1 MTVRFNLLA
10 ATAMACLLSGCG
22 RQSGVGA
29 GPEGVAIVGGR
40 AVPAWKLEQQLRR
53 TGPRGVALDPQRA
66 VAELIEREQLVA
78 RALRLELD
86 RDPSVQRA
94 WETALIAKL
103 KERELEP
110 ALRAAGGEGPP
121 GSPKAERRTSGAT
134 EQVRLAML
142 RLEAG
147 PKAGADKMRRL
158 EKRLEE
164 AKSRAATLPPG
175 TAGFGPL
182 TLEYSDDDAT
192 RARGG
197 DLGWLEADG
206 SKYHL
211 DPQVLAAGFALQR
224 PGEVSPIVHGESG
237 LYLMRLMD
245 RRRIETEPEAD
256 EALARHREHLVRQ
269 QAVEAE
275 FLDTIRRTIPVMVN
289 TGLVEQV
296 IARSRPTGT
305 APHDDE
311 AHVHLSATGVSI
323 SHPSPAG
330 YQ

>member
-1 MTVRFNLLA
+1 MTARFSLLA
-10 ATAMACLLSGCG
+10 AAAMACLLAGCG
-22 RQSGVGA
+22 RKPAVGA
-29 GPEGVAIVGGR
+29 APEGIITVSGR
-40 AVPAWKLEQQLRR
+40 TIPAWKLEQQLAR
-53 TGPRGVALDPQRA
+53 TGPRGVAPDPRRV

-78 RALRLELD
+78 RALQLELD
-86 RDPSVQRA
+86 RDPAVQRA

-121 GSPKAERRTSGAT
+121 GSPKAERRNRGAT

-147 PKAGADKMRRL
+147 PKAGADKTRRL
-158 EKRLEE
+158 EQRLEE
-164 AKSRAATLPPG
+164 ARSRAATLPPG

-182 TLEYSDDDAT
+182 ALEYSDDDAT

-197 DLGWLEADG
+197 DLGWLAADG

-211 DPQVLAAGFALQR
+211 DPQVLAAGFALQH
-224 PGEVSPIVHGESG
+224 PGEISPIVHGETG
-237 LYLMRLMD
+237 LYVMRLMD
-245 RRRIETEPEAD
+245 RRRAATEPEAD

-269 QAVEAE
+269 QAVEAD
-275 FLDTIRRTIPVMVN
+275 FLDTIRRTIPVTVN

-296 IARSRPTGT
+296 IARSRPAGT
-305 APHDDE
+305 APDDDD
-311 AHVHLSATGVSI
+311 AHGRLSAAGTFI
-323 SHPSPAG
+323 SRSLPVG
-330 YQ
+330 YH